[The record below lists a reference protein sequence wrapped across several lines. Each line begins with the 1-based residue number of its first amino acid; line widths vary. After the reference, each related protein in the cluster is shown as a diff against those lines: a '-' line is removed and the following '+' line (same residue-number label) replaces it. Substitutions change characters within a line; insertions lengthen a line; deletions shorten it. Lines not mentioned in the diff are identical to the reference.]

1 MVVECRLGTLRPQ
14 AYHQCVYEGRKDG
27 SKAGKEGGRKTGR
40 GGGIEV
46 SLWGS
51 LKHRGYFNFIVH

>member
-27 SKAGKEGGRKTGR
+27 SKAGRE
-40 GGGIEV
+40 GGIEV

>member
-1 MVVECRLGTLRPQ
+1 MVVECTLDTPTPQ

-27 SKAGKEGGRKTGR
+27 RKTGREGGRKTGR

-46 SLWGS
+46 CGG
-51 LKHRGYFNFIVH
+51 H